1 MEVRLG
7 GVVGLRHREKKLTN
21 MWTHL
26 EVHSDGEQRP
36 FSILH
41 SSISL
46 HHIGTTLALAKADPT
61 MDSFGVIIIDE
72 AHEHSRDADIL
83 LGHLKVLLNERENLK
98 VVVMSASL
106 DTALF
111 INYLPHAAVEE
122 VRGRQHKVHVNYLEQ
137 PSSDLIADIIGTIL
151 YVHCTQMPGDILVF
165 VTGKDEIDK
174 VINGVERLAR
184 KDMGL
189 LTLCSLHD
197 SHSMKDQNI
206 AIDPHQPQTRHGN
219 LGRKVIVS
227 TNSAETSLTIEG
239 VTHVIDSCRAK
250 VNAWDPYTESFALIN
265 QPISKASVLHRKG
278 RAGRTY
284 EGMAWLMC
292 TERGFHEDLV
302 EHSVPQVL
310 QGDMLSECLTIIKL
324 GHDPITFDF
333 IIPPA
338 PETIVRA
345 LGLLRQLGAI
355 DVEGRLSLRGQGLAA
370 IPTDVYAAM
379 TLLESPRFGCSD
391 EILSI
396 LAMADATDGGS
407 HLFQR
412 AYSRKEHKKRREIKD
427 KFQHP
432 SGDHITLFNIYM
444 AWREACHQR
453 KKKKQDKFLRENML
467 LKSALE
473 KADGLR
479 LHYLEAMNKITGWN
493 HCRLQNNNLHYY
505 TKILEALAAGHY
517 LHAAKRIPSSKR
529 YELVRSGMNVV
540 LSEHTNLGDQNKHNE
555 WVIYNDCF
563 NNGTNKKLRVVS
575 SVTPELL
582 VAAQP
587 QYWWD
592 IEFLPQGHI
601 SDGLLQT
608 LSDIIGHDGILPGGM
623 PVGVKPGVGGPTWA
637 GMATWVVKHMI
648 TGNEPLKTTL
658 YSWKKERD
666 VRSEKAELLKKWNL
680 RRAIAAGFDDGSS
693 RYDHPGKHHPSSFSI
708 RQINAKKVKE
718 GRKRAPS
725 ITSSE

>member
-7 GVVGLRHREKKLTN
+7 GVVGLRHREKNLTHP
-21 MWTHL
+21 WTYL

-36 FSILH
+36 FAVFH
-41 SSISL
+41 SSMSL

-83 LGHLKVLLNERENLK
+83 LGHLKALLNERENLK

-111 INYLPHAAVEE
+111 TNYLPQAAVEE

-165 VTGKDEIDK
+165 VSGKDEIDK
-174 VINGVERLAR
+174 VIIGVKRLAR
-184 KDMGL
+184 QDMGL
-189 LTLCSLHD
+189 LTLCSLHG
-197 SHSMKDQNI
+197 SHSMRDQNI
-206 AIDPHQPQTRHGN
+206 AIDAHQPQTLHGN

-239 VTHVIDSCRAK
+239 VTHVIDSCTAK
-250 VNAWDPYTESFALIN
+250 VNAWDPYTESFALIK

-324 GHDPITFDF
+324 GHDPITFDY
-333 IIPPA
+333 IVPPA

-345 LGLLRQLGAI
+345 LGLLRQLGAVNP
-355 DVEGRLSLRGQGLAA
+355 DGKLSSRGSKLAA
-370 IPTDVYAAM
+370 IPTNVYAAM
-379 TLLESPRFGCSD
+379 TMLESPRFGCSD
-391 EILSI
+391 EIISTLS
-396 LAMADATDGGS
+396 MVEATDGGS

-412 AYSRKEHKKRREIKD
+412 AHSGKEHKRLREIKD

-444 AWREACHQR
+444 AWREACYQR
-453 KKKKQDKFLRENML
+453 KKNKQDKFLRENML
-467 LKSALE
+467 MKSALE

-479 LHYLEAMNKITGWN
+479 LHYLEAMYKIKGWN
-493 HCRLQNNNLHYY
+493 HCGLRNDNPRYY
-505 TKILEALAAGHY
+505 TLVLQALAAGHY

-529 YELVRSGMNVV
+529 YELVRSGMNVI
-540 LSEHTNLGDQNKHNE
+540 LSEHTNLGNQDKHNE
-555 WVIYNDCF
+555 WVIYNDCL
-563 NNGTNKKLRVVS
+563 NKGTNKILRVVS

-592 IEFLPQGHI
+592 TEFLPQGHI

-608 LSDIIGHDGILPGGM
+608 LSDMIGHDGILPGGM
-623 PVGVKPGVGGPTWA
+623 PVGVKPGVGAPTWA
-637 GMATWVVKHMI
+637 GMTTWVMRHMI
-648 TGNEPLKTTL
+648 IGTQPLITTL
-658 YSWKKERD
+658 QSWKRERD
-666 VRSEKAELLKKWNL
+666 VRSKKAEQLEKWNL
-680 RRAIAAGFDDGSS
+680 QRAIAAGFDDGSS
-693 RYDHPGKHHPSSFSI
+693 RYDHPDKHHPSSFSI
-708 RQINAKKVKE
+708 CHIDAEKVKG

-725 ITSSE
+725 IISSE